1 MCYTNE
7 FGGKTMLTLFRK
19 KIVSSK
25 ENELLDGIKKDLFT
39 SLGQKG
45 IGVQAVDMKICS
57 KNISLSILLKSSRR
71 YR

>member
-1 MCYTNE
+1 
-7 FGGKTMLTLFRK
+7 MLTIIKK
-19 KIVSSK
+19 KIVTSK

-71 YR
+71 FR